1 MRRNG
6 SYLKGIVLILVV
18 TAVIASL
25 CLFDLLPVDDIIR
38 GSTNI
43 INETGKVSESFI
55 NNHKTIAPVI
65 YIIIFLLR
73 TFLVVFSCSVMV
85 VIAGRAFGSAMGFTL
100 SLIAISLSANLAF
113 ILGRFLDIRVIERIL
128 KNKLKNFDSKME
140 KHGFR
145 IILFMRL
152 SMLFPFDIINYAAG
166 MSKIRYRDFILGTMI
181 GIIPE
186 VFSLTYLGD
195 KINNPF
201 SVEFLIAVLL
211 IIFTI
216 SVSLTIRRVRNKK
229 G

>member
-100 SLIAISLSANLAF
+100 SLIAISLSATLAF
-113 ILGRFLDIRVIERIL
+113 ILGRFLDKRVIERIL